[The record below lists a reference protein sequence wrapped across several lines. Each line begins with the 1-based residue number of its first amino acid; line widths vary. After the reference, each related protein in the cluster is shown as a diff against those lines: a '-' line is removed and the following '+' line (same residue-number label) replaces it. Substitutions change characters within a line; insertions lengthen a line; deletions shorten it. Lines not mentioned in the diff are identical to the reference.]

1 MDKEQVITIGD
12 NANDTMMI
20 ENAGM
25 GVIMGNAAPYLK
37 ENAKFVTKSN
47 NEDGVAEALEK
58 LILTE

>member
-1 MDKEQVITIGD
+1 
-12 NANDTMMI
+12 
-20 ENAGM
+20 
-25 GVIMGNAAPYLK
+25 MGNAAPYLK